1 MSYTIAAPVLKT
13 ESTTDLAVS
22 VIVPVRD
29 RAEHL
34 RALIAALAAQTIN
47 GGRFEVIVG
56 DDGSTDCAVEELSTE
71 DGWLRVSSAPPRNSY
86 AARNRAVSLAR
97 APVLAFCDSDCRPE
111 PTWLEAGL
119 AALEKSD
126 VVAGLIR
133 FQLPERRTVWTLL
146 DVDMF
151 LDQERAVRAGRAA
164 TANLFVR
171 RALFERMGGFDDA
184 LPNTGDYDFV
194 SRCVSSG
201 ARLAFEPEA
210 VVWHQTRD
218 DARSL
223 VRKVWAVNRRYAE
236 RESRAGRRPNA
247 LKVREWVPLVQP
259 LRSRR
264 RFGRS
269 LVLDRSRLTAN
280 DLRPSMRED
289 LAALPLLYVVFPYL
303 SAVAQLR
310 GALDGRRAR

>member
-1 MSYTIAAPVLKT
+1 MTPSTAAGTDRPT
-13 ESTTDLAVS
+13 ERRLDAS

-29 RAEHL
+29 GADLHG
-34 RALIAALAAQTIN
+34 LIAALAAQTA
-47 GGRFEVIVG
+47 GRERFEVIIG
-56 DDGSTDCAVEELSTE
+56 DDGSTDGAVGDLAAD
-71 DGWLRVSSAPPRNSY
+71 DGWLRVSSRPPRNSY
-86 AARNRAVSLAR
+86 AARNRAAALAR
-97 APVLAFCDSDCRPE
+97 APVLAFCDADCRPE

-119 AALEKSD
+119 AALEESD

-171 RALFERMGGFDDA
+171 RGLFEQMGGFDAA
-184 LPNTGDYDFV
+184 LPNTGDHDFV
-194 SRCVSSG
+194 LRCVNDG
-201 ARLAFEPEA
+201 ARLAFEPDA
-210 VVWHQTRD
+210 VVRHPSRD

-236 RESRAGRRPNA
+236 RESLAGRRPNG
-247 LKVREWVPLVQP
+247 LRLREWVPVVQS

-264 RFGRS
+264 RFERS
-269 LVLDRSRLTAN
+269 LALDRRRLTEHGI
-280 DLRPSMRED
+280 RPTIREQTCA
-289 LAALPLLYVVFPYL
+289 LAVIYVLFPYL
-303 SAVAQLR
+303 AGTAQLY
-310 GALDGRRAR
+310 GWWEGRRRS